1 MEVVEHDMRTWRPP
15 QLADVLVS
23 ELLGSFGDNELSP
36 ECLDCANWLLKPGGI
51 SIPAKYTSYLAP
63 VSSQKNWTQVVTVE
77 RKPECPFVV
86 KMHNATVL
94 GEPQVCFIFEHPST
108 STDHKRFTKL
118 LFPVTFPATIHG
130 LIGYFDGHLYGDFH
144 TSILPSNHTAE
155 MSSWFPIFF
164 PLKQPQMAA
173 EGDVVEVCMWRSVT
187 GSRVWYE
194 WLVSLRHDG
203 ALKSCSGIHNPSG
216 KSYWIGK

>member
-1 MEVVEHDMRTWRPP
+1 MRTWRPAE
-15 QLADVLVS
+15 LADVLVS

-36 ECLDCANWLLKPGGI
+36 ECLDCANWLLKPDGI
-51 SIPAKYTSYLAP
+51 SIPMKYTSYLAP

-94 GEPQVCFIFEHPST
+94 GEPQVCFIFQHPASST
-108 STDHKRFTKL
+108 NHKRFTKL
-118 LFPVTFPATIHG
+118 LFPVTFSATIHG

-144 TSILPSNHTAE
+144 TSILPTSHTAE

-164 PLKQPQMAA
+164 PLKQPQITV
-173 EGDVVEVCMWRSVT
+173 EGDVVEVCMWRSVS
-187 GSRVWYE
+187 GARVWYE

-203 ALKSCSGIHNPSG
+203 VLKTCSGIHNPSG